1 MDADGFTV
9 VSKKKAAR
17 RRSAKPPADYIN
29 TSEENVEDC
38 LRKIIQAREDLEASE
53 GYSSLQK
60 NLNKIKSFLQR
71 WKEEASKISSIVCY
85 GLGQVSSS
93 RIARYQTGLLMS
105 IQEFFD
111 VGVEVFDPAFSSLD
125 ERVLD
130 SLNFTVVKENEEGKK
145 RVLTSTLFYMPHC
158 GKELYN
164 NLLWANWNAESLPMC
179 VIIGNSFSTIVQN
192 VPSRILKQY
201 YNFIERAEMLY
212 EEYPLKS
219 LVEHDDVF
227 NDISIHIMKREIVL
241 SEKEKLLEECI
252 EPDYTGCEAEIVRT

>member
-9 VSKKKAAR
+9 VSKKKAAK
-17 RRSAKPPADYIN
+17 RRSAKPPADYVN
-29 TSEENVEDC
+29 TCEENVDDC

-53 GYSSLQK
+53 GFTTFRE
-60 NLNKIKSFLQR
+60 NLNEVKSSQQ
-71 WKEEASKISSIVCY
+71 KEDGCRISSIVCY

-93 RIARYQTGLLMS
+93 RIARYQTGLLLS

-111 VGVEVFDPAFSSLD
+111 VAVEVFDPAFSSLD
-125 ERVLD
+125 ERVLY

-145 RVLTSTLFYMPHC
+145 SVSTSTLFYMPHC

-164 NLLWANWNAESLPMC
+164 NLLWANWNTESLPMC
-179 VIIGNSFSTIVQN
+179 IIIGNSFNTIVQN

-201 YNFIERAEMLY
+201 YSFIERAAMLF

-227 NDISIHIMKREIVL
+227 NDISIHIMKRENAL

-252 EPDYTGCEAEIVRT
+252 EPDYEGCEAEIVRT